1 MTNFDKEESLK
12 IYNQIKNGELDFDD
26 FWYGWLDN
34 LKNYEFG
41 QGAEYESERCKKII
55 KTSYVIDEGDDII
68 EVILSRIDDWTSYEQ

>member
-1 MTNFDKEESLK
+1 MDKKEAMEVFDR
-12 IYNQIKNGELDFDD
+12 IKSGEMEFDD

-34 LKNYEFG
+34 LKNYEFD
-41 QGAEYESERCKKII
+41 QGAEYERERCIKII